1 MILTLP
7 VCPSAN
13 TWWRNVKGRMVK
25 SREARQYQE
34 TVGTLALMSRMPYI
48 QKPTEVCVTIR
59 WFREAL
65 RGDLDKRYSIM
76 LDALQGIA
84 FENDSQIGEIH
95 AYRSL
100 DRENPRMEIMVSRR
114 GTS

>member
-7 VCPSAN
+7 VPPSSN
-13 TWWRNVKGRMVK
+13 RWWRNVKGRMVK
-25 SREARQYQE
+25 SREAREYQE
-34 TVGTLALMSRMPYI
+34 TAATLALMSRMELI
-48 QKPTEVCVTIR
+48 EKPTEVAVTIH
-59 WFREAL
+59 WYREAL

-84 FENDSQIGEIH
+84 FENDSQIAEIH

-100 DRENPRMEIMVSRR
+100 DRLNPRMEVMVSRKVE
-114 GTS
+114 

>member
-1 MILTLP
+1 MMLTLP

-13 TWWRNVKGRMVK
+13 MWWRNVKGRVVK
-25 SREARQYQE
+25 SREAREYQE
-34 TVGTLALMSRMPYI
+34 TVGTLALMSRMPLI
-48 QKPTEVCVTIR
+48 TKPTEVAVTIH
-59 WFREAL
+59 WYREAL

-84 FENDSQIGEIH
+84 YENDSQIGEIH

-100 DRENPRMEIMVSRR
+100 DKENPRMEVMVSRMV
-114 GTS
+114 G